1 MIYEYA
7 LISSDNAIRITQG
20 RDPQPPPWPKA
31 RPAVNL
37 LRTCSQIYQ
46 EAVDVFYEGNTVYVF
61 CDLQDRS
68 RSIISEDA
76 IPVAA
81 LARIRSLFVVLW
93 AAPLDSY
100 YLGNDGWSPEDFSR
114 RVSMGP
120 FSYLWRL
127 RDLRLSLLSRYP
139 IRDPISFASQKRF
152 CGDVLLGFVE
162 WVPGHC
168 KIEYGAK
175 SDAELGFVKI
185 FEEVATTPFFVDQEL
200 PGEIWEDLAKDLCLA
215 QGRQWS
221 GTDWHN
227 VEQSQQSG
235 RLEEEN
241 VWLNSSYI

>member
-1 MIYEYA
+1 MIYEYT
-7 LISSDNAIRITQG
+7 LISSDSAIRITQG

-37 LRTCSQIYQ
+37 LRTCSRIYQ
-46 EAVDVFYEGNTVYVF
+46 EAVDVFYDGNTVYVF

-93 AAPLDSY
+93 AAPLYSY
-100 YLGNDGWSPEDFSR
+100 DLGNDRWSPEYVSR
-114 RVSMGP
+114 HVSMGP

-127 RDLRLSLLSRYP
+127 RNLRLSLLSSYP
-139 IRDPISFASQKRF
+139 IRDPITFASQKRL
-152 CGDVLLGFVE
+152 CGDILLGFVE
-162 WVPGHC
+162 WVPDHC

-175 SDAELGFVKI
+175 SDAELSFVKV
-185 FEEVATTPFFVDQEL
+185 FADYENEPFFVDREL
-200 PGEIWEDLAKDLCLA
+200 PGEIWEGLSKDLCIA

-221 GTDWHN
+221 IADWYS

-235 RLEEEN
+235 FLAEEN
-241 VWLNSSYI
+241 I